1 MTDAVD
7 VTLMV
12 NGERR
17 PLRVAPF
24 ETLLTSLR
32 DRLGLTAA
40 KRGCN
45 QGVCGA
51 CSVLIDGRPA
61 RACLSVTANCVDQA
75 ITTVEG
81 LSTPL
86 ELSPLQ
92 AAMVRAGA
100 IQCGFCTP
108 GMLISLTSLL
118 QECPHPTRDDIRTA
132 ISSNICRCTGYQ
144 KIVEA
149 VANLVEAS
157 AAPT

>member
-86 ELSPLQ
+86 SFHLCKPRWF
-92 AAMVRAGA
+92 AAGA

-108 GMLISLTSLL
+108 GMLISLTVAATRMSATD
-118 QECPHPTRDDIRTA
+118 PRRHPYRDQQQHLPLHWLSKDRR
-132 ISSNICRCTGYQ
+132 SRR
-144 KIVEA
+144 
-149 VANLVEAS
+149 
-157 AAPT
+157 

>member
-1 MTDAVD
+1 MTRSMD
-7 VTLMV
+7 VALTI
-12 NGERR
+12 NGEERM
-17 PLRVAPF
+17 LRIEPF

-32 DRLGLTAA
+32 DRLHLTAA

-51 CSVLIDGRPA
+51 CSVLIGGEPA
-61 RACLSVTANCVDQA
+61 RACLSLTANCVDRD

-86 ELSPLQ
+86 ALSPLQ

-108 GMLISLTSLL
+108 GMLISLTALL
-118 QECPHPTRDDIRTA
+118 EERPQPTRQEIRLA
-132 ISSNICRCTGYQ
+132 VSSNLCRCTGYQ

-149 VANLVEAS
+149 VVEMVGGG
-157 AAPT
+157 AA

>member
-1 MTDAVD
+1 MTRSMD
-7 VTLMV
+7 VALTI
-12 NGERR
+12 NGEERM
-17 PLRVAPF
+17 LRIEPF

-32 DRLGLTAA
+32 DRLHLTAA

-51 CSVLIDGRPA
+51 CSVLIGGEPA
-61 RACLSVTANCVDQA
+61 RACLSLTANCVDRD

-86 ELSPLQ
+86 ALSPLQ

-108 GMLISLTSLL
+108 GMLVTLTALL
-118 QECPHPTRDDIRTA
+118 KECPQPTRQEIRLA
-132 ISSNICRCTGYQ
+132 VSSNLCRCTGYQ

-149 VANLVEAS
+149 VVEMVGGG
-157 AAPT
+157 AA

>member
-1 MTDAVD
+1 
-7 VTLMV
+7 
-12 NGERR
+12 
-17 PLRVAPF
+17 LRIEPF

-32 DRLGLTAA
+32 DRLHLTAA

-51 CSVLIDGRPA
+51 CSVLIGGEPA
-61 RACLSVTANCVDQA
+61 RACLSLTANCVDRD

-86 ELSPLQ
+86 ALSPLQ

-108 GMLISLTSLL
+108 GMLITLTALL
-118 QECPHPTRDDIRTA
+118 KERPQPTRQEIRLA
-132 ISSNICRCTGYQ
+132 VSSNLCRCTGYQ

-149 VANLVEAS
+149 VVEMVGGG
-157 AAPT
+157 AA

>member
-40 KRGCN
+40 S
-45 QGVCGA
+45 
-51 CSVLIDGRPA
+51 SVLIDGRPA

-118 QECPHPTRDDIRTA
+118 QECPRPTRDDIRTA

>member
-1 MTDAVD
+1 MTRSID
-7 VTLMV
+7 VALTI
-12 NGERR
+12 NGEERM
-17 PLRVAPF
+17 LRIEPF

-32 DRLGLTAA
+32 DRLHLTAA

-51 CSVLIDGRPA
+51 CSVLIGGEPA
-61 RACLSVTANCVDQA
+61 RACLSLTANCVDRD

-86 ELSPLQ
+86 ALSPLQ

-108 GMLISLTSLL
+108 GMLITLTALL
-118 QECPHPTRDDIRTA
+118 TERPQPTRQEIRLA
-132 ISSNICRCTGYQ
+132 VSSNLCRCTGYQ

-149 VANLVEAS
+149 VVEMVGGG
-157 AAPT
+157 AA

>member
-1 MTDAVD
+1 MTRSID
-7 VTLMV
+7 VALTI
-12 NGERR
+12 NGEERM
-17 PLRVAPF
+17 LRIEPF

-32 DRLGLTAA
+32 DRLHLTAA

-51 CSVLIDGRPA
+51 CSVLIGGEPA
-61 RACLSVTANCVDQA
+61 RACLSLTANCVDRD

-86 ELSPLQ
+86 ALSPLQ

-108 GMLISLTSLL
+108 GMLITLTALL
-118 QECPHPTRDDIRTA
+118 KERPQPTRQEIRLA
-132 ISSNICRCTGYQ
+132 VSSNLCRCTGYQ

-149 VANLVEAS
+149 VVEMVGGG
-157 AAPT
+157 AA

>member
-1 MTDAVD
+1 MTRSMD
-7 VTLMV
+7 VALTI
-12 NGERR
+12 NGEERM
-17 PLRVAPF
+17 LRIEPF

-32 DRLGLTAA
+32 DRLHLTAA

-51 CSVLIDGRPA
+51 CSVLIGGEPA
-61 RACLSVTANCVDQA
+61 RACLSLTANCVDRD

-86 ELSPLQ
+86 ALSPLQ

-108 GMLISLTSLL
+108 GMLITLTALL
-118 QECPHPTRDDIRTA
+118 KECPQPTQQQIRQA
-132 ISSNICRCTGYQ
+132 VSSNLCRCTGYQ
-144 KIVEA
+144 KIIEA
-149 VANLVEAS
+149 VVEMVGGGA
-157 AAPT
+157 

>member
-1 MTDAVD
+1 MTRSMD
-7 VTLMV
+7 VALTI
-12 NGERR
+12 NGEERV
-17 PLRVAPF
+17 LRIEPF

-32 DRLGLTAA
+32 DRLHLTAA

-51 CSVLIDGRPA
+51 CSVLIGGEPA
-61 RACLSVTANCVDQA
+61 RACLSLTANCVDRD

-86 ELSPLQ
+86 ALSPLQ

-108 GMLISLTSLL
+108 GMLITLTALL
-118 QECPHPTRDDIRTA
+118 KERPQPTRQEIRLA
-132 ISSNICRCTGYQ
+132 VSSNLCRCTGYQ

-149 VANLVEAS
+149 VVEVVGGG
-157 AAPT
+157 AA

>member
-1 MTDAVD
+1 MTNAVD
-7 VTLMV
+7 VAVMI

-17 PLRVAPF
+17 VLRVAPF

-61 RACLSVTANCVDQA
+61 RACLSVTANCVDQEV
-75 ITTVEG
+75 TTVEG
-81 LSTPL
+81 LSAPL
-86 ELSPLQ
+86 ELSRLQ
-92 AAMVRAGA
+92 AALVRAGA

-108 GMLISLTSLL
+108 GMLISLTALL
-118 QECPHPTRDDIRTA
+118 QDCPHPTRDDIRTA

-149 VANLVEAS
+149 VADMGERS
-157 AAPT
+157 AA

>member
-7 VTLMV
+7 VTLV
-12 NGERR
+12 INGERR

-24 ETLLTSLR
+24 ETLLTTLR
-32 DRLGLTAA
+32 DQLGLTAA

-61 RACLSVTANCVDQA
+61 RACLSVTANCVDLA
-75 ITTVEG
+75 ITTAEG
-81 LSTPL
+81 LSAPL

-92 AAMVRAGA
+92 AAMVRSGA

-108 GMLISLTSLL
+108 GMLISLTALL
-118 QECPHPTRDDIRTA
+118 QESPRPTRDEIRTA
-132 ISSNICRCTGYQ
+132 ISGNICRCTGYQ

-149 VANLVEAS
+149 VADMVAVS
-157 AAPT
+157 AA

>member
-1 MTDAVD
+1 MTRSMD
-7 VTLMV
+7 VALTI
-12 NGERR
+12 NGEERM
-17 PLRVAPF
+17 LRIEPF

-32 DRLGLTAA
+32 DRLHMTAA

-51 CSVLIDGRPA
+51 CSVLIGGEPA
-61 RACLSVTANCVDQA
+61 RACLSLTANCVDRD

-86 ELSPLQ
+86 ALSPLQ

-108 GMLISLTSLL
+108 GMLIALTALL
-118 QECPHPTRDDIRTA
+118 KERSQPTREEIRLTV
-132 ISSNICRCTGYQ
+132 SSNLCRCTGYQ

-149 VANLVEAS
+149 VVEMVGRG
-157 AAPT
+157 AA

>member
-1 MTDAVD
+1 MTRSMD
-7 VTLMV
+7 VALTI
-12 NGERR
+12 NGEERM
-17 PLRVAPF
+17 LRIEPF

-32 DRLGLTAA
+32 DRLHLTAA

-51 CSVLIDGRPA
+51 CSVLIGGEPA
-61 RACLSVTANCVDQA
+61 RACLSLTANCVDRD

-86 ELSPLQ
+86 ALSPLQ
-92 AAMVRAGA
+92 AALVRAGA

-108 GMLISLTSLL
+108 GMLITLTALL
-118 QECPHPTRDDIRTA
+118 KERPQPTRQEIRLA
-132 ISSNICRCTGYQ
+132 VSSNLCRCTGYQ

-149 VANLVEAS
+149 VVEMVGGG
-157 AAPT
+157 AA

>member
-1 MTDAVD
+1 MTRSMD
-7 VTLMV
+7 VALTI
-12 NGERR
+12 NGEERM
-17 PLRVAPF
+17 LRVEPF

-32 DRLGLTAA
+32 DRLHLTAA

-51 CSVLIDGRPA
+51 CSVLIGGEPA
-61 RACLSVTANCVDQA
+61 RACLSLTANCVDRD

-86 ELSPLQ
+86 ALSPLQ

-108 GMLISLTSLL
+108 GMLITLTALL
-118 QECPHPTRDDIRTA
+118 KERPQPTRQEIRLA
-132 ISSNICRCTGYQ
+132 VSSNLCRCTGYQ

-149 VANLVEAS
+149 VVEMVGGG
-157 AAPT
+157 AA

>member
-1 MTDAVD
+1 MTRSMD
-7 VTLMV
+7 VALTI
-12 NGERR
+12 NGEERM
-17 PLRVAPF
+17 LRIEPF

-32 DRLGLTAA
+32 DRLHLTAA

-51 CSVLIDGRPA
+51 CSVLIGGEPA
-61 RACLSVTANCVDQA
+61 RACLSLTANCVDRD

-86 ELSPLQ
+86 ALSPLQ

-108 GMLISLTSLL
+108 GMLITLTALL
-118 QECPHPTRDDIRTA
+118 KERPQPTRQEIRLA
-132 ISSNICRCTGYQ
+132 VSSNLCRCTGYQ
-144 KIVEA
+144 KIIEA
-149 VANLVEAS
+149 VVEMVGGGA
-157 AAPT
+157 

>member
-1 MTDAVD
+1 MTDVVD
-7 VTLMV
+7 LTLTI

-17 PLRVAPF
+17 ALRVTPF

-32 DRLGLTAA
+32 DKLGLTAA

-51 CSVLIDGRPA
+51 CSVLIDGLPA
-61 RACLSVTANCVDQA
+61 RSCLSVSANCVDQE

-81 LSTPL
+81 LSAPL

-92 AAMVRAGA
+92 AALVRAGA

-108 GMLISLTSLL
+108 GMVISLTALL
-118 QECPHPTRDDIRTA
+118 QESPRPSRDEIRTA

-149 VANLVEAS
+149 VADVIEVRS
-157 AAPT
+157 A

>member
-1 MTDAVD
+1 MTRSMD
-7 VTLMV
+7 VALTI
-12 NGERR
+12 NGEERM
-17 PLRVAPF
+17 LRIEPF

-32 DRLGLTAA
+32 DRLHLTAA

-51 CSVLIDGRPA
+51 CSVLIGGEPA
-61 RACLSVTANCVDQA
+61 RACLSLTANCVDRD

-86 ELSPLQ
+86 ALSPLQ

-108 GMLISLTSLL
+108 GMLITLTALL
-118 QECPHPTRDDIRTA
+118 KERPQPTRQEIRLA
-132 ISSNICRCTGYQ
+132 ISSNLCRCTGYQ

-149 VANLVEAS
+149 VVEMVGGG
-157 AAPT
+157 AA

>member
-1 MTDAVD
+1 MTRSMD
-7 VTLMV
+7 VALTI
-12 NGERR
+12 NGEERM
-17 PLRVAPF
+17 LRIEPF

-32 DRLGLTAA
+32 DRLYLTAA

-51 CSVLIDGRPA
+51 CSVLIGGEPA
-61 RACLSVTANCVDQA
+61 RACLSLTANCVDRD

-86 ELSPLQ
+86 ALSPLQ

-108 GMLISLTSLL
+108 GVLITLTALL
-118 QECPHPTRDDIRTA
+118 KECPQPTRQEIRLA
-132 ISSNICRCTGYQ
+132 VSSNLCRCTGYQ

-149 VANLVEAS
+149 VVEMVGGG
-157 AAPT
+157 AA

>member
-1 MTDAVD
+1 MTRSMAVAL
-7 VTLMV
+7 TI
-12 NGERR
+12 NGEERM
-17 PLRVAPF
+17 LRIEPF

-32 DRLGLTAA
+32 DRLHLTAA

-51 CSVLIDGRPA
+51 CSVLIGGEPA
-61 RACLSVTANCVDQA
+61 RACLSLTANCVDRD

-86 ELSPLQ
+86 ALSPLQ

-108 GMLISLTSLL
+108 GMLITLTALL
-118 QECPHPTRDDIRTA
+118 KERPQPTRQEIRLA
-132 ISSNICRCTGYQ
+132 VSSNLCRCTGYQ

-149 VANLVEAS
+149 VVEMVGGG
-157 AAPT
+157 AA

>member
-7 VTLMV
+7 VTLTI

-17 PLRVAPF
+17 ALRIAPF

-61 RACLSVTANCVDQA
+61 RACLSLTANCVDRE

-81 LSTPL
+81 LSAPL
-86 ELSPLQ
+86 QLSPLK
-92 AAMVRAGA
+92 AALVHTGA

-108 GMLISLTSLL
+108 GMLISLTALL
-118 QECPHPTRDDIRTA
+118 QECPRPTSDDIRTA

-144 KIVEA
+144 KIVQA
-149 VANLVEAS
+149 VADMVAAS
-157 AAPT
+157 AA

>member
-7 VTLMV
+7 VTLV
-12 NGERR
+12 INGERR

-24 ETLLTSLR
+24 ETLLTTLR

-61 RACLSVTANCVDQA
+61 RACLSVTANCVDLA
-75 ITTVEG
+75 ITTAEG
-81 LSTPL
+81 LSAPL

-92 AAMVRAGA
+92 AAMVRSGA

-108 GMLISLTSLL
+108 GMLISLTALL
-118 QECPHPTRDDIRTA
+118 QESPRPTREEIRTA
-132 ISSNICRCTGYQ
+132 ISGNICRCTGYQ

-149 VANLVEAS
+149 VADMVAVS
-157 AAPT
+157 AA

>member
-1 MTDAVD
+1 MTRSMD
-7 VTLMV
+7 VALTI
-12 NGERR
+12 NGEERM
-17 PLRVAPF
+17 LRIEPF

-32 DRLGLTAA
+32 DRLHLTAA

-51 CSVLIDGRPA
+51 CSVLIAGEPA
-61 RACLSVTANCVDQA
+61 RACLSLTANCVDRD

-86 ELSPLQ
+86 ALSPLQ

-108 GMLISLTSLL
+108 GMLSTLTALL
-118 QECPHPTRDDIRTA
+118 KERPQPTRQEIRLA
-132 ISSNICRCTGYQ
+132 VSSNLCRCTGYQ

-149 VANLVEAS
+149 VVEMVGGG
-157 AAPT
+157 AA